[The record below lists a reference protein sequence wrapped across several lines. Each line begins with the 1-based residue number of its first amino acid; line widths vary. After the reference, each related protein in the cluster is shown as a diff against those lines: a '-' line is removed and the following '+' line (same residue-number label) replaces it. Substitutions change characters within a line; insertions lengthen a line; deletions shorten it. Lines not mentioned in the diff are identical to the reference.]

1 MESAF
6 RTALVG
12 WLRANDELAASLNDI
27 AEEAPSIAPAPT
39 LAIAA
44 SAAADWSS
52 KTTLG
57 REVRVAL
64 ELVDRSDTPDHTTRI
79 AQRIEQRIAT
89 LDPAQ
94 DGFRIVVT
102 QFLRSRVERRP
113 RNLRAVLL
121 EYRFRINET
130 PTE

>member
-6 RTALVG
+6 RTALLA
-12 WLRANDELAASLNDI
+12 WLRADSELAASLNDI
-27 AEEAPSIAPAPT
+27 AEEAPSTAPAPT

-52 KTTLG
+52 KSTHG

-64 ELVDRSDTPDHTTRI
+64 ELVDRSDTPDHTTSI

-89 LDPAQ
+89 LDPVQA
-94 DGFRIVVT
+94 GFRVVVT

-113 RNLRAVLL
+113 RNLRAALL
-121 EYRFRINET
+121 EYRFKLLAN
-130 PTE
+130 P

>member
-6 RTALVG
+6 RTALLA
-12 WLRANDELAASLNDI
+12 WLRADSELAASLNDI
-27 AEEAPSIAPAPT
+27 AEEAPSTAPAPT

-52 KTTLG
+52 KSTQG

-64 ELVDRSDTPDHTTRI
+64 ELVDRSDTPDHTTSI

-89 LDPAQ
+89 LDPVQA
-94 DGFRIVVT
+94 GFRVVVT

-113 RNLRAVLL
+113 RNLRAALL
-121 EYRFRINET
+121 EYRFKLLAN
-130 PTE
+130 P

>member
-6 RTALVG
+6 RTALLA
-12 WLRANDELAASLNDI
+12 WLRADSELAASLNDI
-27 AEEAPSIAPAPT
+27 AEEAPSTAPAPT

-52 KTTLG
+52 KSTHG

-64 ELVDRSDTPDHTTRI
+64 ELVDRSENPDHTTFI
-79 AQRIEQRIAT
+79 SQRIEQRIAT
-89 LDPAQ
+89 LDPVQA
-94 DGFRIVVT
+94 GFRVVVT

-113 RNLRAVLL
+113 RNLRAALL
-121 EYRFRINET
+121 EYRFKLLAN
-130 PTE
+130 P